1 MGRTSP
7 GTINTWNELKQA
19 FIRRFGPPSVT
30 IKRLGEIHNF
40 RQEEGESLYHA
51 WERYN
56 DLLFKCPSHDLK
68 DYQKVNTFY
77 NGLGFHTRRSLDSR
91 GLILGL
97 TAAKALESIQ
107 EMADHSYKWYNE
119 EDDRRITNNGFNS
132 LSMIT
137 NKLKNLDCDLNDL
150 RENVHK
156 IHQKSNKGFYHEEVK
171 TIKTSESKQDNQ
183 GITLKNKPS
192 RNLKETFER
201 YLEESCK
208 RQDILDEWMKQF
220 IEITNK
226 NLKRHNS
233 VIKNLEEKVVRLA
246 HALAVRKVKRDTSI
260 KSGIPTP
267 DSSNPVKQDCV
278 MKLEPPRETP
288 IQKVE
293 TFTEKVKKRIIEEQE
308 NKEKLLKKLKRL
320 GNLKPI
326 NMVIEMADRS
336 IQSPKGIADNV
347 LTYAY
352 CPCYDRRFGGKISLE
367 VGTEKIVFNANEG
380 ATASI
385 VSPVCVIN
393 GYQEIDDFERPEGLK
408 EILMNDDKNKDL
420 GNFLKDNVLL
430 PDLRRIDDFIE
441 GIDDLWK
448 DLDPGTFTNDVF
460 DPPLKHELFSM
471 GYRVYRHNPYNLQI
485 TCKIENVD
493 EFVGKRHTEVLYEK
507 PFKDHIGLEE
517 DIKREYSG
525 LRSEMIRLSLT
536 CLMWKE
542 NSKIKEFY
550 RGCLDLGDEYKE
562 DQEVIDW
569 IKWGHASSNSKE
581 KGFEVTST
589 RNHVLNDHPEN
600 ETLRLARV
608 ERIQALEQET
618 QELDVE
624 RMHIEDSQDYSQ
636 TSKAYI
642 VLNKETMRIE
652 ESLNV
657 TFDESLPEPKS
668 SPSIEDNR
676 IDEPIVQDL
685 NGSSSLQV
693 NVSDESY
700 PKSLKEA
707 RDHPIKQVIGELN
720 ERTLRFKTKQA

>member
-1 MGRTSP
+1 MGEPRFRRSKNSTTSPRKKSVFPTLFFDDVPWANVTPQNQVAAERTSP
-7 GTINTWNELKQA
+7 GTIKTWDELKQA

-56 DLLFKCPSHDLK
+56 DLLFKCPSHDLN

-107 EMADHSYKWYNE
+107 EMADHSYNWHNE
-119 EDDRRITNNGFNS
+119 EGDRRITNNGSNS

-150 RENVHK
+150 RENFHK

-192 RNLKETFER
+192 SNLKETFER

-233 VIKNLEEKVVRLA
+233 AIKNLEEKVIRLA
-246 HALAVRKVKRDTSI
+246 HALAVRKVKRDTPI

-393 GYQEIDDFERPEGLK
+393 GYQEIDDFGRPEEVISLSPIGSPGTNRDSFG
-408 EILMNDDKNKDL
+408 MFQD
-420 GNFLKDNVLL
+420 FDNNMSIG
-430 PDLRRIDDFIE
+430 IDDFIE

-460 DPPLKHELFSM
+460 DPPLKHELFRTNVV
-471 GYRVYRHNPYNLQI
+471 GLAKNLHVFVGCH
-485 TCKIENVD
+485 TFLIEFIILENMD
-493 EFVGKRHTEVLYEK
+493 EFVGKRHTEVLFGK

-517 DIKREYSG
+517 DIKKKYSG

-542 NSKIKEFY
+542 NSVLIARRRDSRLPRLVIMCLFSDFRGYEFAH
-550 RGCLDLGDEYKE
+550 D
-562 DQEVIDW
+562 
-569 IKWGHASSNSKE
+569 
-581 KGFEVTST
+581 
-589 RNHVLNDHPEN
+589 
-600 ETLRLARV
+600 TLV
-608 ERIQALEQET
+608 
-618 QELDVE
+618 
-624 RMHIEDSQDYSQ
+624 
-636 TSKAYI
+636 K
-642 VLNKETMRIE
+642 
-652 ESLNV
+652 
-657 TFDESLPEPKS
+657 
-668 SPSIEDNR
+668 
-676 IDEPIVQDL
+676 
-685 NGSSSLQV
+685 SSSLAIIIRRKLYKTSRGMEV
-693 NVSDESY
+693 
-700 PKSLKEA
+700 
-707 RDHPIKQVIGELN
+707 ELP
-720 ERTLRFKTKQA
+720 LDLYLPSIF

>member
-1 MGRTSP
+1 MFGHKTANSWNLLIYHQEELYIHKEEMAPMALSDSKKNEGMLCDQIVVLKSDASFNEAEIITLKKIIEKLKKEKEDNLLKINNYDNATKSLDKVIGSKLVDNHKKGLGYNVVPHPLTCLFAPPTIDLSHFGNEKFKEPEFVSYGVKGQFLRELRDNTFSGNDTEDLIEHIGRVLEIAR
-7 GTINTWNELKQA
+7 TINTWNELKQA

-107 EMADHSYKWYNE
+107 EMADHVHINGNNE
-119 EDDRRITNNGFNS
+119 EDDN
-132 LSMIT
+132 
-137 NKLKNLDCDLNDL
+137 
-150 RENVHK
+150 
-156 IHQKSNKGFYHEEVK
+156 
-171 TIKTSESKQDNQ
+171 NQ

-293 TFTEKVKKRIIEEQE
+293 TFTEKLCYKTSFHKK
-308 NKEKLLKKLKRL
+308 KKIHEALSYPASL
-320 GNLKPI
+320 AIL
-326 NMVIEMADRS
+326 RS

-393 GYQEIDDFERPEGLK
+393 GYQEIDDFGRPEEVISLSPIGSPGTNRDSFG
-408 EILMNDDKNKDL
+408 MFQD
-420 GNFLKDNVLL
+420 FDNNMSIG
-430 PDLRRIDDFIE
+430 IDDFIE

-460 DPPLKHELFSM
+460 DPPLKHELFS
-471 GYRVYRHNPYNLQI
+471 
-485 TCKIENVD
+485 
-493 EFVGKRHTEVLYEK
+493 
-507 PFKDHIGLEE
+507 
-517 DIKREYSG
+517 
-525 LRSEMIRLSLT
+525 
-536 CLMWKE
+536 
-542 NSKIKEFY
+542 
-550 RGCLDLGDEYKE
+550 
-562 DQEVIDW
+562 
-569 IKWGHASSNSKE
+569 SNSKE
-581 KGFEVTST
+581 KGFKVTST
-589 RNHVLNDHPEN
+589 RNHVVKLLLKDSSIG
-600 ETLRLARV
+600 TIDARFG
-608 ERIQALEQET
+608 R
-618 QELDVE
+618 
-624 RMHIEDSQDYSQ
+624 
-636 TSKAYI
+636 
-642 VLNKETMRIE
+642 
-652 ESLNV
+652 
-657 TFDESLPEPKS
+657 
-668 SPSIEDNR
+668 
-676 IDEPIVQDL
+676 
-685 NGSSSLQV
+685 G
-693 NVSDESY
+693 
-700 PKSLKEA
+700 
-707 RDHPIKQVIGELN
+707 
-720 ERTLRFKTKQA
+720 KQANEGSQGQLRHNYPAGVTS